1 VTTGGDTP
9 PPAPGAKPVTGAK
22 PAPQARP
29 AAKPPA
35 AATRAPDGGVPSPPP
50 WWKTLRADPPVQIR
64 VVIGL
69 ALIAFI
75 VLVWWFVTRGDAIS
89 AIVSPSKLPS
99 PGAVLGS
106 FGTLQGSLGEGIA
119 ATLERVFLGV
129 LLAAMIGVVLG
140 VLAGTNRAVGA
151 AVAPI
156 VIFLR
161 SIPMGALLPLMLMLF
176 ATGEKQKVMFIFFAI
191 VPFVFS
197 DTVKAISI
205 VPERYV
211 ETAQTLGASN
221 RQILLKVLVPLAL
234 PDIITSLRFQFGLAL
249 GYVMLAEA
257 IATSSGLGV
266 MLNNNER
273 MGNIEQNY
281 ALLFIIALLAFVIDF
296 LIRFF
301 QRGVF
306 QWRRDL

>member
-1 VTTGGDTP
+1 MINP
-9 PPAPGAKPVTGAK
+9 
-22 PAPQARP
+22 RP
-29 AAKPPA
+29 EAGPRRA
-35 AATRAPDGGVPSPPP
+35 AAAGSAPGVPSPPP
-50 WWKTLRADPPVQIR
+50 WWRTLRADPPLQIR
-64 VVIGL
+64 VAIGA
-69 ALIAFI
+69 ALIAGMLFA
-75 VLVWWFVTRGDAIS
+75 WWFVTRGDALS

-99 PGAVLGS
+99 PGGVLRS
-106 FGTLQGSLGEGIA
+106 FGSLGDNLTDSII
-119 ATLERVFLGV
+119 ATLARVLAGV
-129 LLAAMIGVVLG
+129 LLAAVVGVALG
-140 VLAGTNRAVGA
+140 VLAGANRAVGSA
-151 AVAPI
+151 LAPL

-197 DTVKAISI
+197 DTLKAVSI

-221 RQILLKVLVPLAL
+221 RQILRKVLVPLAL

-257 IATSSGLGV
+257 IATSTGLGV
-266 MLNNNER
+266 MLNTNER
-273 MGNIEQNY
+273 LGNIEQNY

>member
-1 VTTGGDTP
+1 MAAGDN
-9 PPAPGAKPVTGAK
+9 PAPRK
-22 PAPQARP
+22 PAAP
-29 AAKPPA
+29 AKPPA
-35 AATRAPDGGVPSPPP
+35 ASPGEAGRAGDGGVPRPPP
-50 WWKTLRADPPVQIR
+50 WWRTLRADPPFQIR
-64 VVIGL
+64 VVIGA

-75 VLVWWFVTRGDAIS
+75 VLIWWLVTRGDAIS

-106 FGTLQGSLGEGIA
+106 LGSLKANLAEGII

-129 LLAAMIGVVLG
+129 LIAALVGVGLG
-140 VLAGTNRAVGA
+140 VFAGTNRMIGS
-151 AVAPI
+151 AVAPL

-197 DTVKAISI
+197 DTVKAVSI

-221 RQILLKVLVPLAL
+221 RQILRKVLVPLAL

-257 IATSSGLGV
+257 IATPSGLGV

-281 ALLFIIALLAFVIDF
+281 ALLFIIALLAFMIDF
-296 LIRFF
+296 VIRFF

>member
-1 VTTGGDTP
+1 VAAGD
-9 PPAPGAKPVTGAK
+9 K
-22 PAPQARP
+22 PAPRKP
-29 AAKPPA
+29 AAPAKPPA
-35 AATRAPDGGVPSPPP
+35 ASLDEAGRAGDGGVPRPPP
-50 WWKTLRADPPVQIR
+50 WWRTLRADPPFQIR
-64 VVIGL
+64 VVIGA

-75 VLVWWFVTRGDAIS
+75 VLIWWLVTRGDAIS

-106 FGTLQGSLGEGIA
+106 LGSLKANLAEGII

-129 LLAAMIGVVLG
+129 LIAAIVGVGLG
-140 VLAGTNRAVGA
+140 VFAGTNRMIGS
-151 AVAPI
+151 AVAPL

-197 DTVKAISI
+197 DTVKAVSI

-221 RQILLKVLVPLAL
+221 RQILGKVLVPLAL

-257 IATSSGLGV
+257 IATPSGLGV

-281 ALLFIIALLAFVIDF
+281 ALLFIIALLAFMIDF
-296 LIRFF
+296 VIRFF

>member
-1 VTTGGDTP
+1 VTQETP
-9 PPAPGAKPVTGAK
+9 KPGKSRAAPPVAAVASLAPP
-22 PAPQARP
+22 R
-29 AAKPPA
+29 
-35 AATRAPDGGVPSPPP
+35 PPP
-50 WWKTLRADPPVQIR
+50 WWRTLRADPPVQIR
-64 VVIGL
+64 LVIGA

-75 VLVWWFVTRGDAIS
+75 VLVWWLVTRGDAIS
-89 AIVSPSKLPS
+89 ALVSPSKLPS
-99 PGAVLGS
+99 PGAVLRS
-106 FGTLQGSLGEGIA
+106 FGSLKGNLTEGII

-129 LLAAMIGVVLG
+129 LLAAVFGVVLG
-140 VLAGTNRAVGA
+140 VFAGTNRVIGA

-221 RQILLKVLVPLAL
+221 RQILMKVLVPLAL

-257 IATSSGLGV
+257 IATPSGLGV

-281 ALLFIIALLAFVIDF
+281 ALLFVIAMLAFVIDF

>member
-1 VTTGGDTP
+1 VTSPPRSDPPRAQTP
-9 PPAPGAKPVTGAK
+9 DRDRGHPGPRPEAKGRPASAPAAPGV
-22 PAPQARP
+22 PA
-29 AAKPPA
+29 
-35 AATRAPDGGVPSPPP
+35 PPP
-50 WWKTLRADPPVQIR
+50 WWHTLRADPPFPIR
-64 VVIGL
+64 VAIG
-69 ALIAFI
+69 AGLIALV

-99 PGAVLGS
+99 PGAVIRS
-106 FGTLQGSLGEGIA
+106 FGSLGDNLSDGII
-119 ATLERVFLGV
+119 ATAGRVLAGV
-129 LLAAMIGVVLG
+129 LLAAVVGVVLG
-140 VLAGTNRAVGA
+140 VLAGTNRAVGS
-151 AVAPI
+151 AVAPL

-221 RQILLKVLVPLAL
+221 RQILRKVLVPLAL

-266 MLNNNER
+266 MLNTNQR
-273 MGNIEQNY
+273 QGNIEQNY
-281 ALLFIIALLAFVIDF
+281 ALLFIIALLAFMLD
-296 LIRFF
+296 LMIRFF
-301 QRGVF
+301 QRGIF

>member
-1 VTTGGDTP
+1 MTQDGDGDSEAPGTKPAAIPVARVARARATPAGRP
-9 PPAPGAKPVTGAK
+9 PPDV
-22 PAPQARP
+22 
-29 AAKPPA
+29 
-35 AATRAPDGGVPSPPP
+35 PDPPP
-50 WWKTLRADPPVQIR
+50 WWRTLRADPPLPVRIA
-64 VVIGL
+64 IGAGL
-69 ALIAFI
+69 VAAIFF
-75 VLVWWFVTRGDAIS
+75 VWWLVTRGDAIS

-99 PGAVLGS
+99 PGAVLRS
-106 FGTLQGSLGEGIA
+106 YGSLGDNLSNGII
-119 ATLERVFLGV
+119 ATLERVLLGV
-129 LLAAMIGVVLG
+129 LLAAVIGVVLG
-140 VLAGTNRAVGA
+140 VFAGTNRAIGA
-151 AVAPI
+151 AVAPL

-176 ATGEKQKVMFIFFAI
+176 ATGEKQKIMFIFFAL

-197 DTVKAISI
+197 DTVKAVSI

-221 RQILLKVLVPLAL
+221 RQILVKVLVPLAL

-257 IATSSGLGV
+257 IATESGLGQ
-266 MLNNNER
+266 MLNSNER
-273 MGNIEQNY
+273 LGKIEQNY

>member
-1 VTTGGDTP
+1 VTQAEKP
-9 PPAPGAKPVTGAK
+9 PEARARSRQPAE
-22 PAPQARP
+22 
-29 AAKPPA
+29 PA
-35 AATRAPDGGVPSPPP
+35 AAAGSLSASAVPSPPP
-50 WWKTLRADPPVQIR
+50 WWRTLRADPPVPIR
-64 VVIGL
+64 IAIGAGL
-69 ALIAFI
+69 IALIVF
-75 VLVWWFVTRGDAIS
+75 VWWFVTRGDAIS

-99 PGAVLGS
+99 PGAVLRS
-106 FGTLQGSLGEGIA
+106 FGALGAGLGDGII
-119 ATLERVFLGV
+119 ATLERVIGGV
-129 LLAAMIGVVLG
+129 LIAAVIGVVLG
-140 VLAGTNRAVGA
+140 VFAGTNRAVGS
-151 AVAPI
+151 AVAPL

-176 ATGEKQKVMFIFFAI
+176 ATGEKQKVMFIFFAL

-221 RQILLKVLVPLAL
+221 RQILFKVLVPLAL

-257 IATSSGLGV
+257 IATTSGLGV

-273 MGNIEQNY
+273 LGNIEQNY
-281 ALLFIIALLAFVIDF
+281 ALLFIIALLAFMIDF

>member
-1 VTTGGDTP
+1 VT
-9 PPAPGAKPVTGAK
+9 
-22 PAPQARP
+22 QAS
-29 AAKPPA
+29 KPPA
-35 AATRAPDGGVPSPPP
+35 ESRARVRSPDATAGTQAASAVPSPPP
-50 WWKTLRADPPVQIR
+50 WWRTLRADPPVPIR
-64 VVIGL
+64 IAIG
-69 ALIAFI
+69 AGLIAAI
-75 VLVWWFVTRGDAIS
+75 LLVWWFVTHGDAVS

-99 PGAVLGS
+99 PGAVLRS
-106 FGTLQGSLGEGIA
+106 FGDLGGGLGDAII
-119 ATLERVFLGV
+119 ATLERVIGGV
-129 LLAAMIGVVLG
+129 LIAAVIGVVLG
-140 VLAGTNRAVGA
+140 VFAGTNRAVGS
-151 AVAPI
+151 AVAPL

-176 ATGEKQKVMFIFFAI
+176 ATGEKQKVMFIFFAL

-221 RQILLKVLVPLAL
+221 RQILFKVLVPLAL

-257 IATSSGLGV
+257 IATTSGLGV

-273 MGNIEQNY
+273 LGNIEQNY
-281 ALLFIIALLAFVIDF
+281 ALLFVIALLAFVIDF